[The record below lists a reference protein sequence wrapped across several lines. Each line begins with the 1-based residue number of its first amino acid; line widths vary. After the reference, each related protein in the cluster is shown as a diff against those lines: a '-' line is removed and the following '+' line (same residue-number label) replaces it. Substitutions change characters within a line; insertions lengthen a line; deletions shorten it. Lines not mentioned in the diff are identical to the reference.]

1 MTNLKVA
8 FDNLKDVL
16 ECKTHV
22 EALKDEINNL
32 SKILDAVKPDGAN
45 EVAEILNDGEIAK
58 EIERVYHIVYE
69 LVGDL
74 SEGAI
79 KGVTRCAACEKVL
92 VEGHDEIR
100 EWTGSSLCEYC
111 YDEFSRQAEEE
122 IGIDD
127 EYVPPTERE
136 LNTWHASLNFKEMKK
151 VSGYDDEEI
160 SQMGLDDEG
169 FIEREHDH
177 WVDDLTYDEKLEIYE
192 WYWDVDAEDEERAQR
207 LTALIAMQSEA
218 KEDKVDGISLFSGWF
233 DSLSD
238 NARSKAYSEI
248 YSQAALYESIE

>member
-8 FDNLKDVL
+8 LDNLEDVL
-16 ECKTHV
+16 ECKTNV

-32 SKILDAVKPDGAN
+32 SKILDAVKPDEAN

-58 EIERVYHIVYE
+58 EIEQVYHIVYE

-127 EYVPPTERE
+127 SEE
-136 LNTWHASLNFKEMKK
+136 ASEDDDSDGEKEK
-151 VSGYDDEEI
+151 
-160 SQMGLDDEG
+160 
-169 FIEREHDH
+169 
-177 WVDDLTYDEKLEIYE
+177 
-192 WYWDVDAEDEERAQR
+192 R

-218 KEDKVDGISLFSGWF
+218 KEDKVDGIFLFSGWF

-238 NARSKAYSEI
+238 NAKSKAYSEI